1 MVQYVRNFWKDER
14 LPDGWELVDCTML
27 PKKGDLK
34 LPKNWRSTMKIVIPQ
49 KVILN
54 IINGRLTTISES
66 LPHEAQCGFRP
77 FRGCIDAIFNVRLSL
92 KKRQEHNL
100 ESWPIFVD
108 FVKAF
113 DRVPRGMLWKVLAK
127 LGVPKK
133 VVRLLEE
140 IHSKVTV
147 RISEGDEKTT
157 INSTNGV
164 RQGRIL
170 EPILFSF
177 LNMCDQ
183 HVMG

>member
-1 MVQYVRNFWKDER
+1 
-14 LPDGWELVDCTML
+14 ML

-34 LPKNWRSTMKIVIPQ
+34 LPKNWRSIMKIVIPQ

-113 DRVPRGMLWKVLAK
+113 D
-127 LGVPKK
+127 
-133 VVRLLEE
+133 
-140 IHSKVTV
+140 
-147 RISEGDEKTT
+147 
-157 INSTNGV
+157 
-164 RQGRIL
+164 
-170 EPILFSF
+170 
-177 LNMCDQ
+177 
-183 HVMG
+183 